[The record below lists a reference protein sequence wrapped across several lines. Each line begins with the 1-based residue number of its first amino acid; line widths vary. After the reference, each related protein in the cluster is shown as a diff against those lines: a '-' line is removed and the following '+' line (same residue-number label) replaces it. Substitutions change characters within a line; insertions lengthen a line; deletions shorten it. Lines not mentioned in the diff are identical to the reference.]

1 MKILVIAGHPADM
14 FDHCGGTLFNHI
26 KKGDEVTCVSLTQGL
41 RVHDEV
47 VYDLFRYHINN
58 YTKEE
63 IDKIIEERQKIKYKE
78 AIDACAIFGIN
89 DVRFLNYDDEI
100 LTLNIGMVSKVATVI
115 RETQPDLVIT
125 HWPYQYDTFSNH
137 HAVTGQIA
145 LTAVTAAMSV
155 NFEDRNPAAH
165 VAQVAFM
172 LCPADTQSY
181 VLTNTGK
188 TAYPSFY
195 VDVTDVIDKK
205 IKAINMMS
213 SQKYDIEG
221 YAKKTTESWN
231 GNFGQKIRVAYAE
244 AFALQ
249 FPEVGKTIPI
259 SDHRLWLANGDEKEH
274 LATQSNLKGM
284 HVDIDN
290 WFILIHI

>member
-1 MKILVIAGHPADM
+1 
-14 FDHCGGTLFNHI
+14 
-26 KKGDEVTCVSLTQGL
+26 
-41 RVHDEV
+41 
-47 VYDLFRYHINN
+47 
-58 YTKEE
+58 
-63 IDKIIEERQKIKYKE
+63 
-78 AIDACAIFGIN
+78 
-89 DVRFLNYDDEI
+89 
-100 LTLNIGMVSKVATVI
+100 MVSKVATVI

-221 YAKKTTESWN
+221 YAKKN
-231 GNFGQKIRVAYAE
+231 Y
-244 AFALQ
+244 
-249 FPEVGKTIPI
+249 
-259 SDHRLWLANGDEKEH
+259 
-274 LATQSNLKGM
+274 
-284 HVDIDN
+284 
-290 WFILIHI
+290 